1 MKRRARNC
9 GLIATRPR
17 IELLRMS
24 GALGT
29 AEMPMTQ
36 NDFEKWATWAQ
47 NEADRI
53 DTVKNGTIAQPIEE
67 QSESTRKRDSP

>member
-1 MKRRARNC
+1 
-9 GLIATRPR
+9 
-17 IELLRMS
+17 MS

-53 DTVKNGTIAQPIEE
+53 DPVKNGTIAPAIEE

>member
-1 MKRRARNC
+1 MKRRARNF
-9 GLIATRPR
+9 GLIATSPR
-17 IELLRMS
+17 IELLRI